1 MRLLAAFL
9 FSTLLTQFAVA
20 QEAEEAAVLAVA
32 QQIMDGINQKDGD
45 LIRSAMIPEGVLF
58 STVNRNGV
66 DQAFFSSAEDFASQV
81 SDATD
86 DYHERLFDATVLV
99 QKGVALVWAPYDF
112 HLNGEFTHCGV
123 DTVSL
128 VKTDEGWKAVSLT
141 YTVETE
147 GCPERPPIPS
157 SDDQ

>member
-1 MRLLAAFL
+1 
-9 FSTLLTQFAVA
+9 
-20 QEAEEAAVLAVA
+20 
-32 QQIMDGINQKDGD
+32 MDGINQKYGS
-45 LIRSAMIPEGVLF
+45 LIRTAMMPEGILY
-58 STVNRNGV
+58 STTDRDGTH
-66 DQAFFSSAEDFASQV
+66 QAYFSSAEEFATQV
-81 SDATD
+81 ENATD
-86 DYHERLFDATVLV
+86 TYHERLFDATVLV

-128 VKTDEGWKAVSLT
+128 VKTNDGWKAVSLT

-157 SDDQ
+157 RGDGN

>member
-1 MRLLAAFL
+1 MKRLTSLLLMCVLAL
-9 FSTLLTQFAVA
+9 STFA
-20 QEAEEAAVLAVA
+20 QESDEEAILQVA

-45 LIRSAMIPEGVLF
+45 LIRQVMMPEGILF
-58 STVNRNGV
+58 STTDRDGTNR
-66 DQAFFSSAEDFASQV
+66 AYFTSAEDFASQV
-81 SDATD
+81 TNSTD
-86 DYHERLFDATVLV
+86 EYHERLFDATVLV

-128 VKTDEGWKAVSLT
+128 VKTEEGWKAVSLT

-147 GCPERPPIPS
+147 GCPDRPPIPE
-157 SDDQ
+157 DG